1 MNSEYLRG
9 LVNKLEDINLVIK
22 EEIELTKAHVEHPE
36 DLIFHTGA
44 AGAQQGLQA
53 IVDTVKNPNVVT
65 IKWDGYPAL
74 IFGTGMDGK
83 FIICDKHMF
92 NKSDGSGHVTSPKAF
107 QKYDMARGVDR
118 SQLHQTIATIWPGLK
133 QSYSG
138 NGFYWGDLLF
148 SNPLQEQDGLYKFK
162 ANPNG
167 ITYTVEAQGNW
178 VGELIKDKVAGI
190 AVHQYLPPQATN
202 VQQAQLLNGTIGQLK
217 NSSNVA
223 ILPAKMPTVPKLKI
237 NKTMIATTQREI
249 DQNKQA
255 ADAFLLQPPA
265 GVKSAFPLMCTVFV
279 NKKIVSGNLD
289 NMVEDFIDFAKTR
302 KMSEPVYK
310 KLFGYNVANP
320 ESGQEEHVPGHF
332 DNNYNGI
339 IATFKIWIALYNL
352 KMQVVTQLDKAAE
365 ASPVKGYLAD
375 GTQTQEGFVAHG
387 VKFVNRMGFSRQN
400 LAARG

>member
-1 MNSEYLRG
+1 
-9 LVNKLEDINLVIK
+9 
-22 EEIELTKAHVEHPE
+22 
-36 DLIFHTGA
+36 
-44 AGAQQGLQA
+44 
-53 IVDTVKNPNVVT
+53 
-65 IKWDGYPAL
+65 
-74 IFGTGMDGK
+74 
-83 FIICDKHMF
+83 
-92 NKSDGSGHVTSPKAF
+92 
-107 QKYDMARGVDR
+107 
-118 SQLHQTIATIWPGLK
+118 
-133 QSYSG
+133 
-138 NGFYWGDLLF
+138 
-148 SNPLQEQDGLYKFK
+148 
-162 ANPNG
+162 
-167 ITYTVEAQGNW
+167 
-178 VGELIKDKVAGI
+178 
-190 AVHQYLPPQATN
+190 
-202 VQQAQLLNGTIGQLK
+202 
-217 NSSNVA
+217 
-223 ILPAKMPTVPKLKI
+223 
-237 NKTMIATTQREI
+237 
-249 DQNKQA
+249 
-255 ADAFLLQPPA
+255 
-265 GVKSAFPLMCTVFV
+265 MCTVFV